1 MRTDVRRKIQ
11 KVTPKNFAIMWRD
24 VKYEK
29 GDEINKVV
37 KLETSK
43 HLPLV

>member
-1 MRTDVRRKIQ
+1 MKD
-11 KVTPKNFAIMWRD
+11 PKGNTQNFAIMWRD

-29 GDEINKVV
+29 GDEINKAV